1 MRTVR
6 RQKGDRLH
14 RRYCKQTV
22 KHVGGNVMV
31 WTCFSGNRLGPVHKI
46 VDKMDRFMY
55 KHILETRMLPY
66 AEWHMPL
73 RWVFQQ
79 DNDPKHTSK
88 LVKDWFRTK
97 RIQVLDWPAQSPD
110 FNPIENLFAIVKR
123 RLGSSRFT
131 SKDNLFKGFKKEWKS
146 IEKTTLRNLIASM
159 PKRCAAVI
167 KNNGSYT
174 KY

>member
-1 MRTVR
+1 
-6 RQKGDRLH
+6 
-14 RRYCKQTV
+14 
-22 KHVGGNVMV
+22 
-31 WTCFSGNRLGPVHKI
+31 
-46 VDKMDRFMY
+46 
-55 KHILETRMLPY
+55 
-66 AEWHMPL
+66 MPL

>member
-1 MRTVR
+1 M
-6 RQKGDRLH
+6 KGNRLDP
-14 RRYCKQTV
+14 RYCKQTM
-22 KHVGGNVMV
+22 KHGGGNIMV
-31 WTCFSGNRLGPVHKI
+31 WACFSGKRLGPVHKI
-46 VDKMDRFMY
+46 SDKMDRFVY
-55 KHILETRMLPY
+55 KEILETKMLPY
-66 AEWHMPL
+66 AEWNMPL

-88 LVKDWFRTK
+88 LVKEWFQTK

-110 FNPIENLFAIVKR
+110 LNPIENLFAIVKR

-131 SKDNLFKGFKKEWKS
+131 NKENLLKGFKNEWKNIS
-146 IEKTTLRNLIASM
+146 KSTLQNLIASM

-167 KNNGSYT
+167 KNKGSYT